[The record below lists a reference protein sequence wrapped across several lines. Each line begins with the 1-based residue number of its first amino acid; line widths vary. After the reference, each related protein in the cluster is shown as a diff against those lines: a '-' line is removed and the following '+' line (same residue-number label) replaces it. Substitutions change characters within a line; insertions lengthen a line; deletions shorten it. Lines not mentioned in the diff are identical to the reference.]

1 MAGIEVVA
9 VELDIFGKVTLA
21 DLVVS
26 GNWREWLAKKDFDEP
41 CDVDLNLLETSI
53 PGVFMVGPSDAWLGS
68 PNPGA
73 SRILQGRDDREPGFR
88 GAALVFG
95 YNSSFG
101 GRMLRL
107 GGSQRVAVEAAAYG
121 DWTAFKR
128 AIVGIKLN

>member
-9 VELDIFGKVTLA
+9 VELNMFGDVNVA

-26 GNWREWLAKKDFDEP
+26 
-41 CDVDLNLLETSI
+41 VETSI
-53 PGVFMVGPSDAWLGS
+53 PGVFMIGRPDAWLGS

-73 SRILQGRDDREPGFR
+73 SRILQGRDDREPGFK
-88 GAALVFG
+88 GAALVFA
-95 YNSSFG
+95 YTASFG

-121 DWTAFKR
+121 EWTAFER
-128 AIVGIKLN
+128 AITRIKSL